1 MTKQEHAAQRLAS
14 GTAREESEGPH
25 RVANL
30 WTDALRRL
38 VANRAAIIGGVLL
51 LLIILTAIFAG
62 RIAPY
67 GYRDGNADDNYATP
81 LWLTKIM
88 PGNMGDYVTISNK
101 FPLGADYLGR
111 DLLSRIIYGAR
122 VSLTVGFMGA
132 LTALLIGLIYGCISG
147 YYGGRVDDV
156 MMRIVDIM
164 YAFPTIL
171 LIILLMTVFKTTLA
185 GVPEPGTA
193 ADYINRVN
201 TVVDKL
207 LGLQG
212 GGMIFIF
219 FGIGITA
226 WMGTAR
232 LARGQILSLK
242 EKEFIEASHMIGA
255 RDLRIIPR
263 HILPNIVGPLLVSVT
278 LAIPGYINTE
288 VFLSFIGLGVDPPT
302 PSWGSMISQ
311 GATSMRA
318 YPNQIIFPAL
328 ALAITM
334 FAFNFLGDGLRDAL
348 DPRMK
353 GQS

>member
-1 MTKQEHAAQRLAS
+1 MTKQDLAAKRLAD
-14 GTAREESEGPH
+14 GTATEEPVLS
-25 RVANL
+25 RRQANL
-30 WTDALRRL
+30 WTDAARRFF
-38 VANRAAIIGGVLL
+38 ANRASVLGL
-51 LLIILTAIFAG
+51 ALILIVVLVAVFAG
-62 RIAPY
+62 QVAPY
-67 GYRDGNADDNYATP
+67 PYTQGDSTDNYVMP
-81 LWLTKIM
+81 SWLIKVL
-88 PGNMGDYVTISNK
+88 PGNLEGYVRVDSR

-122 VSLTVGFMGA
+122 VSLTVGFAGA
-132 LTALLIGLIYGCISG
+132 LTALLIGLIYGCIAG
-147 YYGGRVDDV
+147 YYGGKTDDI

-171 LIILLMTVFKTTLA
+171 LIILMMTVFKTNLA
-185 GVPEPGTA
+185 GVPEPGSLA
-193 ADYINRVN
+193 ERINN
-201 TVVDKL
+201 INKVVDGV

-212 GGMIFIF
+212 GGMLFIF
-219 FGIGITA
+219 MGIGLTA
-226 WMGTAR
+226 WMGTSR

-255 RDLRIIPR
+255 RDLRIITR
-263 HILPNIVGPLLVSVT
+263 HILPNIIGPILVSVT

-311 GATSMRA
+311 GANTLRS
-318 YPNQIIFPAL
+318 YPNQILFPAL

-334 FAFNFLGDGLRDAL
+334 FGFNFLGDGLRDAL

-353 GQS
+353 GQN